1 MRMTMILDVVR
12 CLLNRKANGW
22 FPTPYKKGINSQ
34 IAVSLVWEANKN
46 KKEKNNEKRSSND

>member
-1 MRMTMILDVVR
+1 MILDVVR
-12 CLLNRKANGW
+12 GLLNRKANGW
-22 FPTPYKKGINSQ
+22 IPTPYKWGINSQ